1 MRDEHEQ
8 QHDHEHHQHQDHTAM
23 SGHNMH
29 HEHHEM
35 IMTHDDH
42 DTSHTMQHDHAAMT
56 HHHMHMSDDPGMAH
70 MDMTDMARRFWWSL
84 ALMVPIII
92 ITPLMGMTFPFTLQF
107 PGDTWIT
114 AILATVLYIVGTKP
128 FFVGAKAELKAKR
141 PAMMSLVSLSLLVT
155 FWYSIYA
162 LVVNTFW
169 PTVHVMDFFWEFATL
184 TVIMLLG
191 HRIEMAATMEA
202 GDATAKLRA
211 LLPNTA
217 HVKHGDHFMDMPVS
231 TLKPD
236 MVVQVLAGEAFPAD
250 GVILSG
256 ESQVDE
262 SLMTGESRL
271 IDKKPGVSVVGGTIN
286 GNGTLLVKVTHVG
299 AQSFIGKLQST
310 LAASQSA
317 KSRVET
323 IADQVASYLFWVA
336 LLIAGLSLMIWTP
349 LHGLGFAINIAVTVL
364 VIACPHALGL
374 AVPLVIQRTKAIAAT
389 QGILIK
395 NHKALSSANHLTYVL
410 MDKTGTLTTGQF
422 KVMQVVTDN
431 FDQKE
436 ALGIMAALDAQ
447 STHPLAQG
455 IVSYAKQQQAPIL
468 SATDVENMAGY
479 GIAGMVNDKHYLL
492 VSERYLKDHHIHYT
506 PLVADGTISYLLQ
519 HDHVVAAVAQGDE
532 IKATAPTFI
541 NYLKTQHLI
550 PILVTGDNAQVAQ
563 TVADQLGITEIHA
576 QVSPQEKIALVKDYQ
591 KQGQVMMIGDGIND
605 APALAQA
612 DLSVAIGAGTQVAQA
627 AADTVLIANQLPTII
642 DFLKLA
648 KRADRKQIENLW
660 WGAGY
665 NIIALPLA
673 AGALATFGIMLNPMI
688 GAILMSLSTVIVALN
703 AMTLKA

>member
-8 QHDHEHHQHQDHTAM
+8 QHDQHQDHTAM
-23 SGHNMH
+23 SGYHMY

-35 IMTHDDH
+35 AMTHDDH
-42 DTSHTMQHDHAAMT
+42 DASHTMQHNHAAMA

-107 PGDTWIT
+107 PGDTWVT
-114 AILATVLYIVGTKP
+114 AILATILYIVGTKP
-128 FFVGAKAELKAKR
+128 FFVGAKAELEAKR

-169 PTVHVMDFFWEFATL
+169 PKAHVMDFFWEFATL

-202 GDATAKLRA
+202 GDATAKLHA

-310 LAASQSA
+310 LA
-317 KSRVET
+317 R
-323 IADQVASYLFWVA
+323 L
-336 LLIAGLSLMIWTP
+336 
-349 LHGLGFAINIAVTVL
+349 
-364 VIACPHALGL
+364 
-374 AVPLVIQRTKAIAAT
+374 TKC
-389 QGILIK
+389 Q
-395 NHKALSSANHLTYVL
+395 
-410 MDKTGTLTTGQF
+410 
-422 KVMQVVTDN
+422 
-431 FDQKE
+431 
-436 ALGIMAALDAQ
+436 
-447 STHPLAQG
+447 
-455 IVSYAKQQQAPIL
+455 
-468 SATDVENMAGY
+468 
-479 GIAGMVNDKHYLL
+479 
-492 VSERYLKDHHIHYT
+492 
-506 PLVADGTISYLLQ
+506 
-519 HDHVVAAVAQGDE
+519 
-532 IKATAPTFI
+532 
-541 NYLKTQHLI
+541 
-550 PILVTGDNAQVAQ
+550 
-563 TVADQLGITEIHA
+563 IT
-576 QVSPQEKIALVKDYQ
+576 
-591 KQGQVMMIGDGIND
+591 
-605 APALAQA
+605 
-612 DLSVAIGAGTQVAQA
+612 
-627 AADTVLIANQLPTII
+627 
-642 DFLKLA
+642 
-648 KRADRKQIENLW
+648 R
-660 WGAGY
+660 
-665 NIIALPLA
+665 
-673 AGALATFGIMLNPMI
+673 
-688 GAILMSLSTVIVALN
+688 
-703 AMTLKA
+703 